1 MGLVLGLTL
10 GCAFIAVVV
19 AGMVWNFTTTTTVKE
34 KNDARHSSEKAL
46 LRKAASHSALRAE
59 RVPFLKT

>member
-34 KNDARHSSEKAL
+34 NNVKRHSSEKAF
-46 LRKAASHSALRAE
+46 LRKVAPPSALGAE
-59 RVPFLKT
+59 RVPFLQT